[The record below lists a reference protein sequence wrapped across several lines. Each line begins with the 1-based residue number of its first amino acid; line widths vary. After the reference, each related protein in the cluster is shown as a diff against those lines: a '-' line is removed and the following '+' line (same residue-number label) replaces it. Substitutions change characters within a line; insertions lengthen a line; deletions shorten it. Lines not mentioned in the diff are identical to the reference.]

1 MKKLVLAL
9 LAGTLLAGCMG
20 SMPMQSFDPYTTSDG
35 REGWRMAV
43 RGYDETVVQALL
55 ESNIGKNH
63 LCPDGWEITS
73 RLPYSDGIEMIE
85 GQCME

>member
-1 MKKLVLAL
+1 
-9 LAGTLLAGCMG
+9 
-20 SMPMQSFDPYTTSDG
+20 
-35 REGWRMAV
+35 
-43 RGYDETVVQALL
+43 VQALL